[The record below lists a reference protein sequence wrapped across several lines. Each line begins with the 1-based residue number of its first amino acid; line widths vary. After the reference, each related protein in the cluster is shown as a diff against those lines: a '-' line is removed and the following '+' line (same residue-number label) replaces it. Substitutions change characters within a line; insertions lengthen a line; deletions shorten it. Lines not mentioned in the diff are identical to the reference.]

1 MIFVQFACAVPGN
14 YLGKQGKKEKKENK
28 ENKENKGNKN
38 KGNKN
43 KGKELEFIILI
54 RGRYRWIRRKM

>member
-38 KGNKN
+38 KG
-43 KGKELEFIILI
+43 KELEFIILI
-54 RGRYRWIRRKM
+54 RGRYKWIRRKM